1 MTIKRIVNKH
11 LKVLAESLE
20 NKWTGS
26 TYEVLKLASPTEKGD
41 WGEDTTTDIVNKILK
56 IEAKRINKGKG
67 PFDILLTV
75 ILKTIE
81 HKLATEDT
89 NGGFQFNGLRKDNKY
104 DFAFLL
110 GVSPEKLWF
119 QMYRKKDLKLT
130 TSMTSGGSDS
140 FKKSI
145 PLKKMIP
152 LTAKNLMDM
161 FEAFDLV

>member
-1 MTIKRIVNKH
+1 MSISSIVKRQ
-11 LKVLAESLE
+11 LKLLE
-20 NKWTGS
+20 GTRKNKWTGS

-41 WGEDTTTDIVNKILK
+41 WGEDTSTEIVNKILK

-110 GVSPEKLWF
+110 GVSPESLSF
-119 QMYRKKDLKLT
+119 QMYRKKDLKLKT
-130 TSMTSGGSDS
+130 PMTSGGTDS

-145 PLKKMIP
+145 PKKKMIP

-161 FEAFDLV
+161 FEGFNLV